1 MKAITILAGVVLLAA
16 CGGGA
21 YRDPPAQPSPA
32 SAPAANPGAVAPANP
47 IAPNLFTRLGG
58 MPAITAVV
66 SAFVDRVAADDRINA
81 FFRGIDVP
89 NLKRLLSEQICAGT
103 GGGCRYTGRGMRESH
118 RGLNITGEHFNALV
132 EDLVATLNQFNVPQ
146 REQQELLA
154 VLGPMRRDIVG
165 Q

>member
-1 MKAITILAGVVLLAA
+1 MRAIPVVAALALAA

-21 YRDPPAQPSPA
+21 YRDPSAGAAP
-32 SAPAANPGAVAPANP
+32 APAAASAVPGQPT
-47 IAPNLFTRLGG
+47 LFTRLGG

-66 SAFVDRVAADDRINA
+66 SAFVDRVAADERING
-81 FFRGIDVP
+81 FFRGVDVP
-89 NLKRLLSEQICAGT
+89 NLKRLLGEQICAGT
-103 GGGCRYTGRGMRESH
+103 GGGCRYTGRSMPESH
-118 RGLNITGEHFNALV
+118 RGMNLTNAHFDALV
-132 EDLVATLNQFNVPQ
+132 EDLVATLNQFNVPA

>member
-1 MKAITILAGVVLLAA
+1 MKRVLIGALALTAA
-16 CGGGA
+16 CGSGA
-21 YRDPPAQPSPA
+21 YRDPSGDQPAP
-32 SAPAANPGAVAPANP
+32 APAAASSAAGQPT
-47 IAPNLFTRLGG
+47 LFTRLGG

-66 SAFVDRVAADDRINA
+66 SAFVDRVAADERING
-81 FFRGIDVP
+81 FFRGVDVP
-89 NLKRLLSEQICAGT
+89 NLKRLISEQVCAGT
-103 GGGCRYTGRGMRESH
+103 GGGCRYTGRSMPESH
-118 RGLNITGEHFNALV
+118 RGMNITNAHFDALV